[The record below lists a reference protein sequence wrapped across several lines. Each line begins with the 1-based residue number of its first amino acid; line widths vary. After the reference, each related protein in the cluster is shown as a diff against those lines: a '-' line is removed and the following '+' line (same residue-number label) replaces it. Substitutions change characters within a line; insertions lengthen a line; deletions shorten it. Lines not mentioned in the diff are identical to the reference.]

1 MMLTI
6 KTEIAALLHE
16 EHMHTVDSLQTLE
29 EFLANQTVRR
39 VPDVRTAEVRGLL
52 EGLVATLTSEV
63 GRHFGFEEKHLF
75 PVLVAKGEAGI
86 AAFLTE
92 EHATILPLAQELAGQ
107 AEKAVAGGGFTA
119 ERWAAFHAQGMELCE
134 REISHI
140 QKEEMGLLA
149 AIAMYVDADADRE
162 LAALYEKLTAEA

>member
-1 MMLTI
+1 MQTI

-16 EHMHTVDSLQTLE
+16 EHMHTVEALQNLE
-29 EFLANQTVRR
+29 EFLANQTARR
-39 VPDVRTAEVRGLL
+39 VPDVRTAEVRGILN
-52 EGLVATLTSEV
+52 EVITTVAAEV
-63 GRHFGFEEKHLF
+63 DRHFGFEEKHLF
-75 PVLVAKGEAGI
+75 PVLIAKGEAGI

-92 EHATILPLAQELAGQ
+92 EHAVILPLAKGLAEQ
-107 AEKAVAGGGFTA
+107 ASKVMTDGGFTA
-119 ERWAAFHAQGMELCE
+119 QGWAVFHAQGVELCE

-149 AIAMYVDADADRE
+149 AVAMYVDADADRQ